1 MLAKLGNVPI
11 RRIEELVSGFARGYA
26 TPRVDVRGAVVDG
39 DRILLVREKSD
50 GLWALP
56 GGFAD
61 VGLSAAQNVEKEI
74 LEEAGLK
81 VSACRLYG
89 VRHKASASYP
99 PDVRDFHKMFFL
111 CKALRWQ
118 RSTEVGDPRGAL
130 LRPGKIAAAIA
141 WQDNR
146 ERRRIRI
153 CVCVRRRKTGVL

>member
-1 MLAKLGNVPI
+1 MATRHRALTCA
-11 RRIEELVSGFARGYA
+11 AR
-26 TPRVDVRGAVVDG
+26 VVDG

-56 GGFAD
+56 AGFAD

-99 PDVRDFHKMFFL
+99 PDVRDFYKMFFL
-111 CKALRWQ
+111 CSRLSGGNVQPKLETSEARFFLRGKLPPLSLGRTIENDVESSFAFALDA
-118 RSTEVGDPRGAL
+118 G
-130 LRPGKIAAAIA
+130 RPAFF
-141 WQDNR
+141 D
-146 ERRRIRI
+146 
-153 CVCVRRRKTGVL
+153 